1 MDFKVT
7 TKKGYVTG
15 EEEKEKE
22 NKFGGGGSKLVVNKR
37 EGQTVRGERKGSEA
51 KL

>member
-1 MDFKVT
+1 LDFKAN
-7 TKKGYVTG
+7 TKEGYVTG
-15 EEEKEKE
+15 EEEKE

-37 EGQTVRGERKGSEA
+37 EGQTVKGERIGSEA

>member
-1 MDFKVT
+1 MLQVKR
-7 TKKGYVTG
+7 KGKG
-15 EEEKEKE
+15 KEKE